1 MLTKKSFF
9 MKLSFSLV
17 MLIALA
23 LASCAQEKS
32 KPDSTSTKGQTNEL
46 KTQKVKMSIDGM
58 VCNACQSSVKKTI
71 KSVDGVK
78 DVEVSLENRNAI
90 VTYYPNLIK
99 ADSIQKAVNKGGFT
113 AGKPQE
119 IKQ

>member
-1 MLTKKSFF
+1 MKSI
-9 MKLSFSLV
+9 SLFITLAV
-17 MLIALA
+17 ALVV
-23 LASCAQEKS
+23 LNGCSKDDKDK
-32 KPDSTSTKGQTNEL
+32 KPDSTSTKEQTNEL

-71 KSVDGVK
+71 KSVYGVK

-90 VTYYPNLIK
+90 VTYYPNIIK

>member
-1 MLTKKSFF
+1 MLNKKSIF

-17 MLIALA
+17 MIIALA

-32 KPDSTSTKGQTNEL
+32 KPDSISTKQQANEV
-46 KTQKVKMSIDGM
+46 KTQKVKMSIEGM

-71 KSVDGVK
+71 KSLDGVK

-90 VTYYPNLIK
+90 VTFYPNLIK
-99 ADSIQKAVNKGGFT
+99 PDSIQKAVNKGKFT

-119 IKQ
+119 IKR